1 MSLIQGVDGLLGSF
15 KAFLIVTLVLIQLLM
30 LSEVI
35 TNLAF
40 DLVSFYSSSLKVPDH
55 YSSHP

>member
-15 KAFLIVTLVLIQLLM
+15 KAFLIVALVLIQLLM

-40 DLVSFYSSSLKVPDH
+40 DLVSFLFQFFEGT
-55 YSSHP
+55 